1 MIYESHV
8 NVQCEHRMW
17 FELSEEFEF
26 KGGESLKVQAVREE
40 TTAWLFC
47 TLWSVA
53 AFLLLSTEFKFLSCP
68 AGSIFRFCL
77 SLSLEHLID
86 KLSKYVNM
94 FPIWI
99 LQLKFSWRSSACFF
113 ETGRL

>member
-8 NVQCEHRMW
+8 NVQCKHRMW

-26 KGGESLKVQAVREE
+26 KGGEILKVQAVRKE

-53 AFLLLSTEFKFLSCP
+53 AFLLLSTESTYLSCP
-68 AGSIFRFCL
+68 AGSIFRFSL
-77 SLSLEHLID
+77 SLSLDRTPNKKITYICE
-86 KLSKYVNM
+86 YVSNLD
-94 FPIWI
+94 PP
-99 LQLKFSWRSSACFF
+99 
-113 ETGRL
+113 T

>member
-26 KGGESLKVQAVREE
+26 KGGEILKVQAVRKE

-53 AFLLLSTEFKFLSCP
+53 AFLSCP
-68 AGSIFRFCL
+68 AGSIFRFSL
-77 SLSLEHLID
+77 SLSLDRTPNKKITYICE
-86 KLSKYVNM
+86 YVSNLD
-94 FPIWI
+94 PP
-99 LQLKFSWRSSACFF
+99 
-113 ETGRL
+113 T